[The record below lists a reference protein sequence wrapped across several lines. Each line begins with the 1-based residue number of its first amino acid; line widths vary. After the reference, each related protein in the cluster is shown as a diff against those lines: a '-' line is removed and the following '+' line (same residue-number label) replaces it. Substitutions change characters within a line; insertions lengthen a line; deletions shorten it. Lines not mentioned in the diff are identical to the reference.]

1 MYTPT
6 PVPLSADAIPAYLA
20 NELQALSQSLV
31 GSIPFLTL
39 QTLNASPARPRE
51 GMVIKVDGVNFN
63 PVPASGAGFYGYR
76 AGAWRF
82 LG

>member
-6 PVPLSADAIPAYLA
+6 PVPASSDALPAYLA
-20 NELQALSQSLV
+20 TELQALSQSLTTAV
-31 GSIPFLTL
+31 PFLTL
-39 QTLNASPARPRE
+39 QTLNAAPVRPRE

-76 AGAWRF
+76 AGVWRF

>member
-6 PVPLSADAIPAYLA
+6 PIPLSADALPAYLA
-20 NELQALSQSLV
+20 TELQALSQSLSASV
-31 GSIPFLTL
+31 PFLTL
-39 QTLNASPARPRE
+39 QTLNAAPARPRE
-51 GMVIKVDGVNFN
+51 GMVIKIDGVNFN

-76 AGAWRF
+76 AGVWRF

>member
-6 PVPLSADAIPAYLA
+6 PVPLSAEAIPAYLA
-20 NELQALSQSLV
+20 NELQALSQSLA

-76 AGAWRF
+76 AGVWRF

>member
-6 PVPLSADAIPAYLA
+6 PVPRSVEDIPAYLA
-20 NELQALSQSLV
+20 TELQELSQNLI
-31 GSIPFLTL
+31 GSVPFLTL
-39 QTLNASPARPRE
+39 QTLNVAPVKPRE

-63 PVPASGAGFYGYR
+63 PVPVSGAGFYGYR
-76 AGAWRF
+76 AGVWRF

>member
-6 PVPLSADAIPAYLA
+6 PVPRSADDLSAYLA
-20 NELQALSQSLV
+20 AELQELSQSLI
-31 GSIPFLTL
+31 GSVPFLML

-51 GMVIKVDGVNFN
+51 GMVIKVDGTNFN

-76 AGAWRF
+76 AGLWRF

>member
-6 PVPLSADAIPAYLA
+6 AVPQSVNDLPAYLA
-20 NELQALSQSLV
+20 AELQALSQSLT
-31 GSIPFLTL
+31 GSVPLLLL
-39 QTLNASPARPRE
+39 QTLNAAPTKPRE

-76 AGAWRF
+76 AGVWRF

>member
-6 PVPLSADAIPAYLA
+6 PVPLTVAALPGYLA
-20 NELQALSQSLV
+20 IELQALSQSLV
-31 GSIPFLTL
+31 GTVPFLTL
-39 QTLNASPARPRE
+39 QTLNAAPARPRE
-51 GMVIKVDGVNFN
+51 GMVIKVDGTNFN

-76 AGAWRF
+76 AGVWRF